1 MKSTFNSHPLLHKTY
16 HRFEHTAQL
25 ALMPFTYVLQMQP
38 ITKALVNSPLLCILY
53 PPWSI
58 LYILLLLY
66 HNWSTNDCTKWTTH
80 QTEELQALENA
91 GDQWTKLKLN
101 VWAAL
106 KEACMVHSIAESM
119 KITQQMAS
127 CRPLTNEQMT
137 ETTEYTGQSSDM
149 LASETS
155 F

>member
-1 MKSTFNSHPLLHKTY
+1 
-16 HRFEHTAQL
+16 
-25 ALMPFTYVLQMQP
+25 
-38 ITKALVNSPLLCILY
+38 
-53 PPWSI
+53 
-58 LYILLLLY
+58 
-66 HNWSTNDCTKWTTH
+66 
-80 QTEELQALENA
+80 
-91 GDQWTKLKLN
+91 